1 MMASSENKTPLF
13 GVLAEY
19 ASPRDIFHAC
29 EKVRDA
35 GFEKWDAHTP
45 FPVHG
50 LNKAMGLRAS
60 KVPWVAL
67 VMGLIG
73 VGGALLLQWWTSA
86 VDYKLIIAGKP
97 YFSWPAFV
105 PICFEVMVL
114 FAALGAVL
122 GMFHF
127 NRLPQLYHSLFH
139 SKRFERAS
147 DDAFFISIEAVD
159 PKFDSEKTAQFLKEL
174 GATHVELVDD

>member
-1 MMASSENKTPLF
+1 MASSENKAPLF
-13 GVLAEY
+13 GVLAEF
-19 ASPRDIFHAC
+19 ASPREIFHAC

-35 GFEKWDAHTP
+35 GYEKWDAHTP

-50 LNKAMGLRAS
+50 LDKAMGLRPS

-67 VMGLIG
+67 VMGLTG
-73 VGGALLLQWWTSA
+73 MGAALLLQWWTSA

-97 YFSWPAFV
+97 YFSWPAIV
-105 PICFEVMVL
+105 PICFEVKVL

-139 SKRFERAS
+139 SKRFERVT

-159 PKFDSEKTAQFLKEL
+159 PKFDADQTAQFLQGL

>member
-1 MMASSENKTPLF
+1 MASSENKTPLF

-67 VMGLIG
+67 VMGLTG

-127 NRLPQLYHSLFH
+127 NRLPQLYHSLFR

-147 DDAFFISIEAVD
+147 DDRFFISIEAVD